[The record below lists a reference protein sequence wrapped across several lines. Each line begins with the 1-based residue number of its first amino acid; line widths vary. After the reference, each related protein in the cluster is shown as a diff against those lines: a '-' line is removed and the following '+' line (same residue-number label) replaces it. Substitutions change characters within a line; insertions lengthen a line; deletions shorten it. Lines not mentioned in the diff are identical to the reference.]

1 MLGEEENF
9 KLIGRP
15 SDLFNHDI
23 DSVTI
28 FHVQGRRRIILGYPV
43 AIIQKPNA
51 AHILSNF
58 VCVGTLELGELCA
71 PLDLEKDFVPGGTH
85 NLDIDW
91 GIRILSF
98 DVAFAG
104 LSVSQLLV
112 RHCKSRPYQLKFG
125 RGSLL

>member
-1 MLGEEENF
+1 MLGEEKF

-23 DSVTI
+23 DSVAI
-28 FHVQGRRRIILGYPV
+28 FHVQGRRRIIIGYPV
-43 AIIQKPNA
+43 SIIQKPDA

-58 VCVGTLELGELCA
+58 VCIGTLELAELCV
-71 PLDLEKDFVPGGTH
+71 PLDLEKDFVPRGTH

-91 GIRILSF
+91 GVRILSF
-98 DVAFAG
+98 DVAFAS

-112 RHCKSRPYQLKFG
+112 RHCKSRPSQSKFV